1 MVDQPATPIV
11 QLPGW
16 LGALAAKIN
25 PAQREGWYRAVSGL
39 FLMLWAVG
47 VLTQDEAAKWTQ
59 LGISTVTLL
68 FAALYATSSWRL
80 AVYGLIMPLSGL
92 LTWYGIATGVDWPL
106 VGAAVAQVLGITT
119 AAAKTV
125 QAVDP
130 ITLGGGR

>member
-1 MVDQPATPIV
+1 MVDQPATPVV

-39 FLMLWAVG
+39 FFMLWAVG

-59 LGISTVTLL
+59 FGISSVTLL
-68 FAALYATSSWRL
+68 FALLYATSPWRV
-80 AVYGLIMPLSGL
+80 AIYGLIVPLSAV
-92 LTWYGIATGVDWPL
+92 LTWYGIATGINWPL
-106 VGAAVAQVLGITT
+106 VAAAVAQVLGITT

-125 QAVDP
+125 QAAA
-130 ITLGGGR
+130 